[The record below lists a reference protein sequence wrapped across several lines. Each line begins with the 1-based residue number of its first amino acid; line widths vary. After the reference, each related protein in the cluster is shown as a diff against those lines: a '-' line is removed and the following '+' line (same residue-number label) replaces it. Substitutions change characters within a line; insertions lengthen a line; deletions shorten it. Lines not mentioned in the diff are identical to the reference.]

1 VITFG
6 VYAGV
11 EITAGQWA
19 FSLFTE
25 SRGMPTTAAG
35 VWVSAYWGSLT
46 IGRLVFGVIV
56 SRVSVDALLRGC
68 CLVAILAAVL
78 IWRDAVWALAIMG
91 LVLAPIFPSLIA
103 TTPERLGERHTA
115 DAVGW
120 QVAGAV
126 AGAVAIPGGVGVLAA
141 RVGLEVVG
149 PILLGSTV
157 VLFVLHESLIRLRP
171 ASEPQRSAISQTGAA
186 ASPPQGA

>member
-1 VITFG
+1 M
-6 VYAGV
+6 A
-11 EITAGQWA
+11 
-19 FSLFTE
+19 
-25 SRGMPTTAAG
+25 TTVAG

-46 IGRLVFGVIV
+46 AGRVLFGIVV
-56 SRVSVDALLRGC
+56 SRMSVDALLRGC
-68 CLVAILAAVL
+68 CAIAIVSAVL
-78 IWRDAVWALAIMG
+78 IWFDVVWALAIMG

-103 TTPERLGERHTA
+103 TTPQRLGERHTA

-126 AGAVAIPGGVGVLAA
+126 AGAVAIPGGVGVMAA

-149 PILLGSTV
+149 PALFASAVLLFG
-157 VLFVLHESLIRLRP
+157 LHEALVRLRP
-171 ASEPQRSAISQTGAA
+171 VFEPRRSAISRTGAA